1 MKSFKDKKGFVP
13 TIKQM
18 AEEFDIVNCEIRL
31 AIEQLEKFGGIKI
44 TDIPRIYYVIIEYE
58 NKIVEKCNKLFT
70 KGEYYMNTIAF
81 ICPISKKNTSER
93 RRANDIMN
101 RVLNPIATE
110 IGYSVI
116 RADFLEGENVIDDII
131 KMIIEA
137 DIVVADLTG
146 FNPNVLYEFGIRKA
160 IKGKCI
166 CIINKERRLDKLPFD
181 ISHFRATPYEFNSIE
196 SVDEFR
202 KDIRNKIIYMAKL
215 PYSPQVHLTASELSD
230 LFGVTVIKKSIC
242 SKKDHYLLSNEV
254 INRRCKQIFLM
265 QRSSSIVLGAEQLWD
280 EEKQFIKIL
289 MDAINNCDK
298 FYHIISTEG
307 IKAHIKRK
315 SSFFP
320 EFKDYNKRIF
330 NHSGKA
336 AVKCSDENK
345 VFILK
350 NLPEDD
356 SDTYFKLDRQA
367 RIMSVEYE
375 DGQVETIIVQSLGTD
390 QTCFLI
396 RGNYMKDYLTKCKNY
411 YAECTP
417 VTWRQIEDLYHQYE
431 DIEKHK

>member
-1 MKSFKDKKGFVP
+1 M
-13 TIKQM
+13 
-18 AEEFDIVNCEIRL
+18 
-31 AIEQLEKFGGIKI
+31 
-44 TDIPRIYYVIIEYE
+44 
-58 NKIVEKCNKLFT
+58 
-70 KGEYYMNTIAF
+70 KGECYMNTIAF
-81 ICPISKKNTSER
+81 ICPINKKNTETRKRSD
-93 RRANDIMN
+93 DIMN

-116 RADFLEGENVIDDII
+116 RADFLDGEVIIDDII
-131 KMIIEA
+131 KMIMEA
-137 DIVVADLTG
+137 DIVVADLTE
-146 FNPNVLYEFGIRKA
+146 FNPNVFYELGVRKA

-166 CIINKERRLDKLPFD
+166 CIIKNENLDKLPFD
-181 ISHFRATPYEFNSIE
+181 IAHLRAIPYEFNSIE

-202 KDIRNKIIYMAKL
+202 KDVHDKIIRMTKL
-215 PYSPQVHLTASELSD
+215 PYNPQVHLTATELSD
-230 LFGVTVIKKSIC
+230 LFNVTVVKESVC
-242 SKKDHYLLSNEV
+242 GKKDHYLLANNV
-254 INRRCKQIFLM
+254 VNRRCKQIFLM
-265 QRSSSIVLGAEQLWD
+265 QRSSSIVLGAEQFWD
-280 EEKQFIKIL
+280 EEKEFIEIL
-289 MDAINNCDK
+289 MDAINDCDK

-336 AVKCSDENK
+336 AVKCGGKNKNK

-375 DGQVETIIVQSLGTD
+375 DGQVETVIVQNLGTD

-396 RGNYMKDYLTKCKNY
+396 RGNYMKDYFTKCKNY

-417 VTWRQIEDLYHQYE
+417 VTWKQIEELYHQYE
-431 DIEKHK
+431 DIEKNK